1 LDGKASAR
9 DEFLRLRVSYEQNS
23 ENRGKV
29 PLQDE
34 KAEVAKV
41 DKLASAGAPS
51 AARGDAEQGPSK
63 RRLEQLATIWARQTG
78 RKIVVA

>member
-1 LDGKASAR
+1 
-9 DEFLRLRVSYEQNS
+9 VSYEQNS
-23 ENRGKV
+23 ENGRKV

-41 DKLASAGAPS
+41 DKPASAGAPS
-51 AARGDAEQGPSK
+51 AARDDAEHRPSK

>member
-1 LDGKASAR
+1 
-9 DEFLRLRVSYEQNS
+9 
-23 ENRGKV
+23 V

-41 DKLASAGAPS
+41 DKPASAGAPS
-51 AARGDAEQGPSK
+51 EAREEAEQRPSK

>member
-1 LDGKASAR
+1 M
-9 DEFLRLRVSYEQNS
+9 
-23 ENRGKV
+23 

-51 AARGDAEQGPSK
+51 EAREEAEQRPSK